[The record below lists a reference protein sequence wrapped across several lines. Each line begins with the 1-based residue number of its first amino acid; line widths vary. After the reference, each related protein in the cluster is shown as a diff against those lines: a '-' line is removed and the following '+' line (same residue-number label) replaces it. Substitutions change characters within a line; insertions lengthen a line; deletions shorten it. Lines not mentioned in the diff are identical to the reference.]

1 MDTKKLLKAGAF
13 AIAASI
19 ATLTI
24 ITASISVFN
33 PLILPAAL
41 ILSPI
46 KWSII
51 GIIST
56 VVLVCSG
63 VGLYHLSKE
72 TTKNSKNE
80 AQKNEN
86 TQLKDD
92 QTIKQ

>member
-1 MDTKKLLKAGAF
+1 MDTKKLLKVGAF
-13 AIAASI
+13 TIAASI
-19 ATLTI
+19 ATLTV
-24 ITASISVFN
+24 ITASISFFN

-63 VGLYHLSKE
+63 VGLYHISRE
-72 TTKNSKNE
+72 MTKNAKNE

-86 TQLKDD
+86 T
-92 QTIKQ
+92 